1 MFVNVKLKNNIESLI
16 TYVMN
21 NVNIIAYNDFKVEF

>member
-1 MFVNVKLKNNIESLI
+1 MFVNVKLKNDIESLI

-21 NVNIIAYNDFKVEF
+21 NVNTIAYNDFKVEF

>member
-21 NVNIIAYNDFKVEF
+21 NVNTIAYNDFKVEF

>member
-21 NVNIIAYNDFKVEF
+21 NVNIAYNDFKVEF